1 MLMIIII
8 FIKNNNADTIIII
21 FIKHN
26 NADDSNN

>member
-1 MLMIIII
+1 MIIII